1 MAANKQ
7 IMTHFTGKLTA
18 VRQQKRGWSNEFWLP
33 MPKKYPGKIY
43 VFYTTRETS
52 ASWEVDVVIL
62 LISQKNVVELVKQ
75 TRLFDF
81 FFTNF

>member
-1 MAANKQ
+1 
-7 IMTHFTGKLTA
+7 
-18 VRQQKRGWSNEFWLP
+18 

-62 LISQKNVVELVKQ
+62 LISQKNAVEQVKQ
-75 TRLFDF
+75 ARHFDF
-81 FFTNF
+81 FHQLFNP